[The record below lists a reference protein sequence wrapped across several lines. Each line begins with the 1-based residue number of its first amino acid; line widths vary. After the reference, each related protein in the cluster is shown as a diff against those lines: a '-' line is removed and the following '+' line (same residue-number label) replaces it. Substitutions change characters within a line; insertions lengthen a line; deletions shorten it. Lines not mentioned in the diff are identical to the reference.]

1 MGVSKR
7 AQGYINLAIDIAK
20 NAESGKF
27 QHGAVLVK
35 GSSVRSTARNE
46 ERFCSFGSRF
56 RKRDRGHAT
65 LHAELG
71 CILGKDRSITNGST
85 VYVARV
91 NRRGEARMSKPC
103 SMCEAALS
111 HVGVKRVVYT
121 TSDDKIESI
130 NLQERR

>member
-1 MGVSKR
+1 MGVSKKT
-7 AQGYINLAIDIAK
+7 QGYINLAIDVAK
-20 NAESGKF
+20 NAEDGKF

-35 GSSVRSTARNE
+35 GSSVRSTAYNK
-46 ERFCSFGSRF
+46 ERFCSFGNRF
-56 RKRDRGHAT
+56 RKRDHGHAT

-71 CILGKDRSITNGST
+71 CILGKDRSVTTGST

-91 NRRGEARMSKPC
+91 NRLGEPRMSKPC

-121 TSDDKIESI
+121 TSNKKIESI
-130 NLQERR
+130 NL